1 MQTLKLET
9 SYYTAGVFTL
19 SPVLKNL
26 VEKGREEVIYLF
38 QVEDSTENGGLPVQG
53 YVQGYGA
60 RHTKRGREAFK
71 TVFWIGAAIAIPL
84 LIGL

>member
-53 YVQGYGA
+53 YGA